1 MGERPADFAIGVVP
15 WHRYQN
21 LTPHGR
27 SALGAATGLATSTFA
42 APTIVRAATHRALDF
57 NDPED
62 QLYALVK
69 MTGDLE
75 DGKETVSW
83 MKGIVHGILED
94 GKILEPLSTRN
105 LSGILCL

>member
-1 MGERPADFAIGVVP
+1 MAQGSKSNTTR
-15 WHRYQN
+15 
-21 LTPHGR
+21 R
-27 SALGAATGLATSTFA
+27 SALGAATGLATSTF
-42 APTIVRAATHRALDF
+42 AATHRALDF